1 MGTTIAGAF
10 ETRRDAEMAV
20 ERLVQEHG
28 LARTDIFIEPETGKN
43 TAGIVADG
51 ADVES
56 GHGGTKDDAKPALG
70 GRIKVSVDVNDEGR
84 QGTVQ
89 AAFREFGAADV
100 VTH

>member
-20 ERLVQEHG
+20 ERLVQEHK
-28 LARTDIFIEPETGKN
+28 LSRTDIFIEPETAAN
-43 TAGIVADG
+43 SAGAAKDG

-56 GHGGTKDDAKPALG
+56 GHGGTKGNAKPALA
-70 GRIKVSVDVNDEGR
+70 GRIKVSVDLNDEA
-84 QGTVQ
+84 QSETVQ

-100 VTH
+100 SRR